1 MSKQSWLPLF
11 VAILPTPIGYLI
23 NQLPGIPDFP
33 YKERVIWAGVLMLT
47 AIGAYWVWQQG
58 RSTEVPIAS
67 LESGRRMRLIQS
79 QVEVVKK
86 RLEDA
91 LARSA
96 MIPLDLKDA
105 SSNVGQSP
113 LKDLQVAPIVA
124 PAKGIFDRAKKFLA
138 FGKGPDMELPP
149 QMKMIDVF
157 HRHDVSGRLLILGHP
172 GAGKTTTL
180 LELAKELLAK
190 ATELESKRIPHIF
203 ELSRWEESMSI
214 VEYLAIELER
224 KPYYLD
230 RDVGRGIAVS
240 GQLLPLLDGLDELR
254 NPKTISAA
262 MVAINEYL
270 KGSEQR
276 DAVVCC
282 RVLDYELASKKLGQ
296 LNAAIELQPLSES
309 AIRNY
314 LTAVG
319 KGNLWALVEQ
329 NPALI
334 QSDDPSILPLL
345 KTPLFLSVFAE
356 ASPTVAVKSEGDLW
370 DAYIVKW
377 LGIPSEKLFGIG
389 DKRYSKMEAPTQKQ
403 TKNYLIF
410 SAQQLQQTQ
419 PEFRIQDINPDWLT
433 TPSKRWKSKL
443 LTVFFAALLLS
454 LALATYLVMIE
465 DGSPVLY
472 KMNVPLFL
480 LIALTITCQIKM
492 IMDLKEDYTFDRFA
506 DLFFSLFDYKYIRH
520 VFSFDGLLFMFLQ
533 MYIVVGAMGLLIFLI
548 WTAPLLYPPILS
560 LRITLYSSLQKPN
573 DSQTRCIPWNY
584 ERFLSYAAD
593 RKLLQ
598 QTGGAY
604 RFIHRSLLEHFAKMG
619 ETGSP

>member
-33 YKERVIWAGVLMLT
+33 YKERVVWAGVLMLT
-47 AIGAYWVWQQG
+47 AIGAYLVWQQG
-58 RSTEVPIAS
+58 RSTEVPIAD

-79 QVEVVKK
+79 QVTVVNE
-86 RLEDA
+86 RLKDA
-91 LARSA
+91 LERSS

-105 SSNVGQSP
+105 SSEVGQSP

-124 PAKGIFDRAKKFLA
+124 PTRGIFDRAKKFLA

-410 SAQQLQQTQ
+410 LAQQLQQTQ

-433 TPSKRWKSKL
+433 TPSKRLKSRL
-443 LTVFFAALLLS
+443 LT
-454 LALATYLVMIE
+454 I
-465 DGSPVLY
+465 
-472 KMNVPLFL
+472 LFT
-480 LIALTITCQIKM
+480 A
-492 IMDLKEDYTFDRFA
+492 
-506 DLFFSLFDYKYIRH
+506 LFFSLGLAAYFAMTENDFNLFQKANIPLFLFIALIMTCQMKMIIDLEKDSKFEQFKDLVLSLFESIRFDI
-520 VFSFDGLLFMFLQ
+520 FDMSVMMFFRI
-533 MYIVVGAMGLLIFLI
+533 YIVCGCAEMLIFLI
-548 WTAPLLYPPILS
+548 LAAPLFYPPILS
-560 LRITLYSSLQKPN
+560 LRITLYCSLQKPN
-573 DSQTRCIPWNY
+573 DRQTRCIPWNY
-584 ERFLSYAAD
+584 ARFLSYAAD

-598 QTGGAY
+598 QTGGTY

-619 ETGSP
+619 ETRSP